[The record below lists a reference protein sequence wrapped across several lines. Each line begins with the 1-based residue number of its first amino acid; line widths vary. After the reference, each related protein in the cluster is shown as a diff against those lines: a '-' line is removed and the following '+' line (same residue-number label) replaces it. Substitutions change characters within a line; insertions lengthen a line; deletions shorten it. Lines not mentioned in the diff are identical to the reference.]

1 MSLPSREGMRPRY
14 MMVPGMDKSIKVTSV
29 WRSKKKPSRSGN
41 NLERRRTYVGRSKPV
56 QGYFKLWR
64 KIVKRVEFVI

>member
-14 MMVPGMDKSIKVTSV
+14 VMVPGTDKSIKVTSV
-29 WRSKKKPSRSGN
+29 WRSKKKKPSRSGD

-64 KIVKRVEFVI
+64 IIVKR